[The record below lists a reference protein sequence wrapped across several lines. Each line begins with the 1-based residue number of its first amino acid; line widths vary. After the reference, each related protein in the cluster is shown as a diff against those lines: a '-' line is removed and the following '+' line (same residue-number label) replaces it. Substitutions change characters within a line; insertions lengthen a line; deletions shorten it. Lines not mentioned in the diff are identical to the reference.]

1 MAHIIIIV
9 SGILIL
15 ISAKKTGGLF
25 RGILDQSNTGL
36 AINSTFLATGIL
48 FTLSGVEL
56 IRHYLLMSFPM
67 EWVWLSRL
75 GLRDQR
81 FGQRYLL
88 IIWIAQLFISVMFL
102 AYIHINHGDPMGHY
116 GIAYQ
121 FQSK

>member
-1 MAHIIIIV
+1 
-9 SGILIL
+9 
-15 ISAKKTGGLF
+15 
-25 RGILDQSNTGL
+25 
-36 AINSTFLATGIL
+36 
-48 FTLSGVEL
+48 
-56 IRHYLLMSFPM
+56 MSFPM